1 MWSSLIFKNL
11 KYFIHTKPVIFFF
24 IVISQIICVTA
35 SLAAAGMV
43 DAITPVPQD
52 DREYSALSFYID
64 FIDHSNKSYEPIRC
78 VCIFDMKEKKFLYIG
93 ENNSEAEKI
102 RKNAQ
107 NPISETEYLSGGAAI
122 SKTYGEMKKK
132 IYSVLQACSR
142 ELSYWELGGGIEEG
156 NSDTVGYLGTAA
168 DDEWMKQYRPYLY
181 GNGNKIQIAR
191 NKYYESKYQ
200 NLIVGDNIKICN
212 TEYTV
217 SKIIEKPMEP
227 PDISTF
233 IQINAKSIDDQFTVH
248 WIAFTLKNETDQNG
262 IARVNDAIRKN
273 FGDMSPKID
282 EPQPPPLMEK
292 QFNNMIYVLVFIMI
306 LVVLLNVS
314 RLYSY
319 IMSTRVKALA
329 VYSLCGSSKIK
340 LFVIFL
346 SEIILLLLISFIF
359 GTVLFHFALIKPIS
373 LVFPSFAGF
382 FTADIYLKIFGIYIV
397 SGAAIMALSLL
408 TVVTR
413 SVTSLTKGGK

>member
-1 MWSSLIFKNL
+1 M
-11 KYFIHTKPVIFFF
+11 
-24 IVISQIICVTA
+24 
-35 SLAAAGMV
+35 
-43 DAITPVPQD
+43 
-52 DREYSALSFYID
+52 
-64 FIDHSNKSYEPIRC
+64 
-78 VCIFDMKEKKFLYIG
+78 
-93 ENNSEAEKI
+93 
-102 RKNAQ
+102 
-107 NPISETEYLSGGAAI
+107 
-122 SKTYGEMKKK
+122 
-132 IYSVLQACSR
+132 
-142 ELSYWELGGGIEEG
+142 
-156 NSDTVGYLGTAA
+156 
-168 DDEWMKQYRPYLY
+168 
-181 GNGNKIQIAR
+181 
-191 NKYYESKYQ
+191 
-200 NLIVGDNIKICN
+200 
-212 TEYTV
+212 
-217 SKIIEKPMEP
+217 
-227 PDISTF
+227 
-233 IQINAKSIDDQFTVH
+233 
-248 WIAFTLKNETDQNG
+248 KNETDQNG

>member
-1 MWSSLIFKNL
+1 MWLSLIFKNL

-78 VCIFDMKEKKFLYIG
+78 VCIFDLKEKKFLYIG

-102 RKNAQ
+102 RKNAR
-107 NPISETEYLSGGAAI
+107 NPISETE
-122 SKTYGEMKKK
+122 
-132 IYSVLQACSR
+132 
-142 ELSYWELGGGIEEG
+142 SYWELGGGIEEG

-217 SKIIEKPMEP
+217 SKIIEKTMEP

-359 GTVLFHFALIKPIS
+359 GTVLFQI
-373 LVFPSFAGF
+373 
-382 FTADIYLKIFGIYIV
+382 
-397 SGAAIMALSLL
+397 
-408 TVVTR
+408 
-413 SVTSLTKGGK
+413 